1 MYTVILTVCVCVF
14 PWPVSLGL
22 VAVNQAVKEGK
33 ASQTWQN
40 VLECTRLNSPPY
52 LWEVSTHYRDSFVF
66 MLVVIYAL

>member
-1 MYTVILTVCVCVF
+1 MCVF

-40 VLECTRLNSPPY
+40 VLECTRLNSSPY
-52 LWEVSTHYRDSFVF
+52 SEPNLREVRTRYRDSLAF

>member
-1 MYTVILTVCVCVF
+1 MF